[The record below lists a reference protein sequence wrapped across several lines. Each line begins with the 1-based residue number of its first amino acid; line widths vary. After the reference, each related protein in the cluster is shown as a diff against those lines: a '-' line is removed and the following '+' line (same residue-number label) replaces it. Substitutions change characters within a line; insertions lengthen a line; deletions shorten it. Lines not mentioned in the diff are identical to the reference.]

1 MERIQEITYWLT
13 AWLDDSVQTE
23 KDPAFLAFLQQD
35 TNRED
40 FENMLKKYRKARKIV
55 FCHRI
60 CKETA
65 WEKTMQK
72 VRRQKHLV
80 KLYRLIVSATA
91 AAVLVIG
98 LLVFFIPRAD
108 RRTESDLLVSGAA
121 LQRAF
126 IQTEDG
132 QEYLLSDTAEK
143 IVSAYSGVDIVVD
156 SDKNVRYVVKD
167 SVRMAHCT
175 NTLVVPR
182 GGFYSI
188 VLSDGTKIRLN
199 AESRLIYPVAFT
211 GQERVVQLT
220 GEAYFEVAAEIDHPF
235 RVICGTREVVVT
247 GTKFN
252 ISTYTGEL
260 CATLAE
266 GTVSVANGREQQCLQ
281 PGQQAVVSDE
291 EICVRQVETSLYTAW
306 VEGKFVFDNARLED
320 IVKTLTR
327 WYDVEFDFKEP
338 SLKEL
343 TFTLSAPCDENLLFV
358 VKLLEG
364 VSVARFQTEG
374 KKIGISAVY

>member
-1 MERIQEITYWLT
+1 
-13 AWLDDSVQTE
+13 
-23 KDPAFLAFLQQD
+23 
-35 TNRED
+35 
-40 FENMLKKYRKARKIV
+40 
-55 FCHRI
+55 
-60 CKETA
+60 
-65 WEKTMQK
+65 MQK

-182 GGFYSI
+182 GDFI
-188 VLSDGTKIRLN
+188 PLFCRMVLKSD
-199 AESRLIYPVAFT
+199 
-211 GQERVVQLT
+211 
-220 GEAYFEVAAEIDHPF
+220 
-235 RVICGTREVVVT
+235 
-247 GTKFN
+247 
-252 ISTYTGEL
+252 
-260 CATLAE
+260 
-266 GTVSVANGREQQCLQ
+266 
-281 PGQQAVVSDE
+281 
-291 EICVRQVETSLYTAW
+291 
-306 VEGKFVFDNARLED
+306 
-320 IVKTLTR
+320 
-327 WYDVEFDFKEP
+327 
-338 SLKEL
+338 
-343 TFTLSAPCDENLLFV
+343 
-358 VKLLEG
+358 
-364 VSVARFQTEG
+364 
-374 KKIGISAVY
+374 